1 MNIAGFHVDFW
12 TLWGFAAQGV
22 FFSSFVIQW
31 LKSEKEKNSYLPK
44 EFWYLRRLGSAM
56 TFIYVIQRKDLVFL
70 VATVLQS
77 LMFMRNISLI
87 HQSKHDK

>member
-1 MNIAGFHVDFW
+1 MLFGFHVDFW
-12 TLWGFAAQGV
+12 TIWGFAAQGV

-44 EFWYLRRLGSAM
+44 EFWYLRLLGSAM

-77 LMFMRNISLI
+77 IMFMRNITLI
-87 HQSKHDK
+87 HQAKNDK